1 MKTKL
6 KKTSKRKPAGRARA
20 LAVDAGSA
28 FPTFEAGQVLEYKY
42 GSCKYRVEVSV
53 QLGPIIFA
61 HAVFTTGA
69 VQREGHGIQT
79 LDVRDLDLKAVESGN
94 PWDNGYHPE
103 ALGSTQP

>member
-28 FPTFEAGQVLEYKY
+28 FPTFAAGQVLEYTH
-42 GSCKYRVEVSV
+42 GCKYRVEVAAQV
-53 QLGPIIFA
+53 GPIIFA
-61 HAVFTTGA
+61 HAIFTTGV
-69 VQREGHGIQT
+69 VQREGHGIQS
-79 LDVRDLDLKAVESGN
+79 LDVRDLDMRVVDDIGK

-103 ALGSTQP
+103 PKRFSC